1 MGGGGGTK
9 GWQGD
14 KCRGIHCVN
23 TRRNTVAV
31 SRYQRAEEGRGAG
44 GRHWGS
50 FELVENVPDVAG
62 HDMRPAVALLSGRA
76 SCFTHDKSI
85 TGRVLVYE
93 PRVLL
98 ELPLEKQRDN
108 TRR

>member
-1 MGGGGGTK
+1 MSGGG
-9 GWQGD
+9 
-14 KCRGIHCVN
+14 
-23 TRRNTVAV
+23 
-31 SRYQRAEEGRGAG
+31 EGRW
-44 GRHWGS
+44 WGS
-50 FELVENVPDVAG
+50 FELVENVPDEAG

>member
-1 MGGGGGTK
+1 
-9 GWQGD
+9 
-14 KCRGIHCVN
+14 
-23 TRRNTVAV
+23 
-31 SRYQRAEEGRGAG
+31 
-44 GRHWGS
+44 
-50 FELVENVPDVAG
+50 
-62 HDMRPAVALLSGRA
+62 MRPAVALLSGRA

-93 PRVLL
+93 PCVLL